1 MQTMYETVKIGILG
15 GDVRQI
21 TLARRLGEIGFEC
34 AAWGLD
40 ADADIGK
47 AVRCWDWKGAVR
59 GSKAVILPLPA
70 SRDGI
75 YINSPFET
83 SDRVLLARLIDELSA
98 DTVLIGGKF
107 DLDTINAVKARRIS
121 VFDYNESE
129 EFQIKNAVLTAEG
142 AIETAMR
149 ETDIMLS
156 CANVFLLGYGRI
168 SKVLFSMLKA
178 FSCKISV
185 AARKEQDL
193 AFAAVL
199 GAEAVPF
206 GSLKFIETARSADVI
221 FNTVPAEV
229 LSKPVINELGQKCVI
244 IDLASGS
251 GGTDFSYAKERGIK
265 ALHALA
271 LPGKVAPVTAGNII
285 CDSILTLL
293 TEERGEAKL

>member
-34 AAWGLD
+34 AVWGLG
-40 ADADIGK
+40 AYAEIGK
-47 AVRCWDWKGAVR
+47 AVRCRDWQSAVR
-59 GSKAVILPLPA
+59 GSVAVILPLPA

-75 YINSPFET
+75 YINSPFEA
-83 SDRVLLARLIDELSA
+83 SDKILLTQLIDELSA

-107 DLDTINAVKARRIS
+107 DLCTINAVKARHIR
-121 VFDYNESE
+121 VFDYNDSE
-129 EFQIKNAVLTAEG
+129 EFQIKNAVPTAEG

-149 ETDIMLS
+149 ETDITLS
-156 CANVFLLGYGRI
+156 RAKVFLLGYGRI

-178 FSCKISV
+178 FSCDISV

-193 AFAAVL
+193 AFATAL

-206 GSLKFIETARSADVI
+206 GSLKFIEAARSADVI

-229 LSKPVINELGQKCVI
+229 LPSAVINELKRTCVI
-244 IDLASGS
+244 IDLASGC

-285 CDSILTLL
+285 CDSILTLF
-293 TEERGEAKL
+293 TEERGEAKI